1 MLDNHISALPIVSD
15 GVSRRNLLQA
25 LATNLATTPVAA
37 MTAKVIPKGV
47 HPKR

>member
-25 LATNLATTPVAA
+25 LATTPVAA

-47 HPKR
+47 HPRR